1 MRQVIKIKIKK
12 RKMKSEEILK
22 FLQEL
27 NDKIDRDMN
36 GLKKEKIKKKIYV
49 LKPGEGKTTHYDKCK
64 NNCHHPSDCWF
75 SGLDRSKVLHP

>member
-1 MRQVIKIKIKK
+1 
-12 RKMKSEEILK
+12 MKSEEIFK

-49 LKPGEGKTTHYDKCK
+49 LKPGEGKTTHYDNVKIIAIILLIV
-64 NNCHHPSDCWF
+64 WF